1 MWDDTTMDADHQP
14 PPELRRRRSDH
25 HRSVPASESVG
36 ETPGATARG
45 ERPGRFASS
54 ANTVSA
60 QAIIERFSSRSL
72 SINSG
77 LRVSALTVLA
87 FSVLGILVW
96 FLPGSLWTFGPLVA
110 LAGICVA
117 LGWEAL
123 AGVDLP
129 FSAHAV
135 LVAVSA
141 GIPLAV
147 ALTADLASAVPLV
160 AVAAIAI
167 TVGIFRGAPTPIN
180 RFDNGG
186 SASPQG
192 ASSRRAD
199 RSTRPVPTTTL
210 LASSFCALIFITG
223 GTSWIALD
231 ALAQWAVVIPIAC
244 VIVAAVVWGDQI
256 GDTYRAQSVWALL
269 IAVVVGVAASLG
281 MRLIGQ
287 SVALTPVVLP
297 GIARTIGGNGAAA
310 LLGALTGVGV
320 ALSIIAVDGL
330 LGDHIHRR
338 TPLGALARGAAK
350 FLVAAIPVYAM
361 IRIGG
366 I

>member
-14 PPELRRRRSDH
+14 PPELRRRRSDR
-25 HRSVPASESVG
+25 HRSVPASESMG
-36 ETPGATARG
+36 QAPGGAEQ
-45 ERPGRFASS
+45 ERTRS
-54 ANTVSA
+54 ANA
-60 QAIIERFSSRSL
+60 QAIIERLSSRSL
-72 SINSG
+72 SIDSG

-87 FSVLGILVW
+87 FSVLGILAW
-96 FLPGSLWTFGPLVA
+96 LLPGSLWTFGPLVA

-141 GIPLAV
+141 GIPLTV

-160 AVAAIAI
+160 AFAATAIVASILW
-167 TVGIFRGAPTPIN
+167 GAPAPIN
-180 RFDNGG
+180 HYDAGD
-186 SASPQG
+186 SAHGQG
-192 ASSRRAD
+192 ASPRRAD
-199 RSTRPVPTTTL
+199 RSAKPVPTTTL
-210 LASSFCALIFITG
+210 LASSFSALIFITG

-256 GDTYRAQSVWALL
+256 GATYRAQSAWALL
-269 IAVVVGVAASLG
+269 VAVVVGIAASLG

-297 GIARTIGGNGAAA
+297 GIARTIGDNGAAA

-320 ALSIIAVDGL
+320 ALSIIVVDGL

-338 TPLGALARGAAK
+338 APLGALARGAAK